1 MSSMDTATY
10 EDFVP
15 MLGMGAGS
23 SVVDTMQST
32 SSSLFNALGSQH
44 VSTSGSTSISRTL
57 NTGGSESTDA
67 SGARSENVGS

>member
-32 SSSLFNALGSQH
+32 SSNLFNALGSQH
-44 VSTSGSTSISRTL
+44 VSTP
-57 NTGGSESTDA
+57 ESTNILRTSNTPTTGDSA
-67 SGARSENVGS
+67 